1 MQRLLLPQ
9 APWRGR
15 PPGKENLFK
24 IPTQK
29 ILGFF
34 FFFPLV
40 AKFTVSGTW
49 MGQTSPSAPEWRRF
63 KVCHR
68 HPCKTKISVSGLSF
82 NTMKHEVAVMTCF
95 ACHKK
100 LLVAVYRG
108 LLANGAVVGHCVVCT
123 MLALAA
129 ARPQRPVPRTRPSGT
144 KIRCI
149 QVWGQRGLI
158 AGTELV
164 HQLYKGA
171 IWKCGCPGI
180 SLCALSESGHALV
193 SVPCLCFCVCALGA
207 L

>member
-34 FFFPLV
+34 FFFPWLPNSRWV
-40 AKFTVSGTW
+40 AHGW
-49 MGQTSPSAPEWRRF
+49 GRQAPEWRRF

>member
-1 MQRLLLPQ
+1 MGSPAWQRPFGSIQRLLLPQ

-29 ILGFF
+29 VLGFF
-34 FFFPLV
+34 FSLI
-40 AKFTVSGTW
+40 AKFTVSGTVW
-49 MGQTSPSAPEWRRF
+49 MGQKSLSVPEWRRF

-68 HPCKTKISVSGLSF
+68 RPCKAEISVSGLSF
-82 NTMKHEVAVMTCF
+82 STTEHEVAVMTCF

-123 MLALAA
+123 MLAWAA
-129 ARPQRPVPRTRPSGT
+129 ARPQRPVPRTGPSGT
-144 KIRCI
+144 KIRYI
-149 QVWGQRGLI
+149 QAWRQWGLL

-180 SLCALSESGHALV
+180 SLIYL
-193 SVPCLCFCVCALGA
+193 PCLSLDLF
-207 L
+207 